1 MVKHCSDSQ
10 RDMYNN
16 MRQQVVDYFC
26 PDQTVAIVDSVLAQ
40 IKIKAAGV
48 TSVRSFA
55 PKVAEFKCKAC
66 GHNEAWIHPTHDTCK
81 KCAVVQDKIHQGKA
95 YRDIKDREGDLNGV
109 GMTHDTMMS
118 HGYNMT
124 TVPKQH
130 SDPAK
135 RLSKAAVKKLADMNS
150 VRLDTKDKHILDAKR
165 QLENISTKLHFN
177 SIRKGALNLFARYIN
192 SVERLTNK
200 NVILAACMFSTF
212 KKPTGKV
219 WVKKFSNSTYTTSRQ
234 RRLKFMSFKKPFK
247 KPQKKYK

>member
-10 RDMYNN
+10 RKMYDN
-16 MRQQVVDYFC
+16 MRQQVVNYFC

-40 IKIKAAGV
+40 IKMKAG

-81 KCAVVQDKIHQGKA
+81 KCAAVQDKIHQGKA

-109 GMTHDTMMS
+109 GMTHDTKMS
-118 HGYNMT
+118 HGYNMST
-124 TVPKQH
+124 MPKQH

-135 RLSKAAVKKLADMNS
+135 RLPKATVEKLAKLNG
-150 VRLDTKDKHILDAKR
+150 VQLDTKDKHILYAKR
-165 QLENISTKLHFN
+165 ELENISTKLHFN
-177 SIRKGALNLFARYIN
+177 NIRKGALELFASYIN
-192 SVERLTNK
+192 SVDRLTNK

-219 WVKKFSNSTYTTSRQ
+219 WVKKFSNSTYTTSRH
-234 RRLKFMSFKKPFK
+234 RRLKFMTFKKS
-247 KPQKKYK
+247 QKKYK